1 MADDAANRDAARRL
15 ALKRRRQR
23 SLALLAALL
32 TFSVLFY
39 AISIVRMGDRVAE
52 RRSFVPQ

>member
-1 MADDAANRDAARRL
+1 MADDSANRDAARRL

-39 AISIVRMGDRVAE
+39 AISIVRMGDRFAE
-52 RRSFVPQ
+52 RRWSVPQ